1 MPDPVLYLQA
11 MSAALGASAIIALA
25 LGWTRSPASATRLNM
40 ACTLAFCV
48 GLIVGCLVLRMR
60 PVWPPT
66 NGLGRWLL
74 IVLPAVCSLEL
85 LANLRLI
92 PRRAVWLL
100 RGMLSL
106 AIGRILLH
114 DSVYLGGQNS
124 EWTATEAV
132 IVLCMCSV
140 LLAAEWGLLVTL
152 SQRTPGIS
160 LPLALAMS
168 IQCSGIAVMLAGYV
182 SGGAAAIPIAAA
194 IAGCVLVTGLMRTP
208 ANLEGIVGIGTVSLY
223 SLLFVGRFFGKVST
237 EAALAMMLAPLLG
250 WVSELALLK
259 HRNRWVVG
267 GTRLLLVLIPLVIVL
282 TMAKLKFNQ
291 ETLPLL

>member
-11 MSAALGASAIIALA
+11 MCAALGASAIITLGLSRWRRPNDANKLNLA
-25 LGWTRSPASATRLNM
+25 SVIAVSL
-40 ACTLAFCV
+40 

-60 PVWPPT
+60 PAWPPT

-74 IVLPAVCSLEL
+74 IVLPAACSLEL
-85 LANLRLI
+85 LTNLSSI

-114 DSVYLGGQNS
+114 DSVYLGGPNS
-124 EWTATEAV
+124 EWTAGQAV
-132 IVLCMCSV
+132 IVLCMCGV

-152 SQRTPGIS
+152 SQLSPGIS

-168 IQCSGIAVMLAGYV
+168 IQCGGIAVMLAGYV

-194 IAGCVLVTGLMRTP
+194 IAGCALVAGLMRTP
-208 ANLEGIVGIGTVSLY
+208 TNLEGVVGIGTVCLF

-237 EAALAMMLAPLLG
+237 EAALVMMLAPLLC
-250 WVSELALLK
+250 WVSELPLLK
-259 HRNRWVVG
+259 HRNRWIVG
-267 GTRLLLVLIPLVIVL
+267 GVRLVLVFIPLIVVL
-282 TMAKLKFNQ
+282 ATAKLTFNR
-291 ETLPLL
+291 EMLPLL